1 MPGVVDVRFV
11 EREPAEKRNLLSW
24 EQVILLPDEICIENN
39 VCVFFC
45 TALLSMSLCAQKNNC
60 ILPED
65 LRDFY
70 LTTDGFTLTWSIK
83 LDSRRR
89 A

>member
-24 EQVILLPDEICIENN
+24 EQVILLTDEICIENDE
-39 VCVFFC
+39 VFFLYC
-45 TALLSMSLCAQKNNC
+45 IVVNVSLRSEKQLHFA
-60 ILPED
+60 
-65 LRDFY
+65 
-70 LTTDGFTLTWSIK
+70 
-83 LDSRRR
+83 RRP

>member
-24 EQVILLPDEICIENN
+24 EQVILLTDEICIENN
-39 VCVFFC
+39 EFFFLYC
-45 TALLSMSLCAQKNNC
+45 IVVNVSLRSEKQLHFA
-60 ILPED
+60 
-65 LRDFY
+65 
-70 LTTDGFTLTWSIK
+70 
-83 LDSRRR
+83 RRP

>member
-24 EQVILLPDEICIENN
+24 EQVILLTDEICIESNEFFLYCIVVN
-39 VCVFFC
+39 V
-45 TALLSMSLCAQKNNC
+45 SLRSEKQLHFA
-60 ILPED
+60 
-65 LRDFY
+65 
-70 LTTDGFTLTWSIK
+70 
-83 LDSRRR
+83 RRP

>member
-24 EQVILLPDEICIENN
+24 EQVIIVTDEMCREKKTMLFLSCIFVN
-39 VCVFFC
+39 V
-45 TALLSMSLCAQKNNC
+45 SLHSEKQLHFARG
-60 ILPED
+60 P
-65 LRDFY
+65 
-70 LTTDGFTLTWSIK
+70 
-83 LDSRRR
+83 